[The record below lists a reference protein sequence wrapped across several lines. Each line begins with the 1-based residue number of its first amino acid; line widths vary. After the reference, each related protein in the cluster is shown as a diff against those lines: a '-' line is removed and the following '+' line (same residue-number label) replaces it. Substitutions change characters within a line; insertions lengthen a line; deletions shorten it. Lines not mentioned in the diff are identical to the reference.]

1 MRNWRSCSGVYS
13 GMIRVPFLL
22 VYSLTALAQPGPRQE
37 PMDAAIDAVWRAR
50 SMSRFSEANAGLDEA
65 RAQLQRTPVNSPR
78 FAGWARQVAQ
88 LYQSSGW
95 NAQARAIVQEALE
108 RTGPL
113 GDAHPSRTDLL
124 NAMGDFWLQDGNL
137 LKAVGY
143 LEQAATAQAAA
154 PPAAE
159 GRFTE
164 QAGRI
169 AVMGTF
175 AVRIFAGSGF
185 PNGGGMPGS
194 SMYAYIRLADLYQRL
209 GRPDAVAAVA
219 AKIRALG
226 STDKGALARFY
237 EQQGQFEEAAAVYK
251 KMAEQPADV
260 QTRGNAWQSLANV
273 YAGQEHYTD
282 AVAAMK
288 QAVAAVGASDN
299 AGIRSQAVW
308 MRQNLAS
315 YLRRADL
322 TDQADQVY
330 EQILQETRGG
340 PQENQILGA
349 YAQYLAE
356 SQRAAQGESLLKEYL
371 AGSNLEPPAK
381 MNVLFQLSN
390 VARTSG
396 DSKRAE
402 EYQAAGMALQEQAPA
417 ATEGQV
423 RIAEDVR
430 KAESALSQQRLDE
443 AYGLALRAIDRAAQ
457 AVDGQQVDW
466 LVPQVA
472 NRLAATHE
480 PAKAE
485 QLFRRL
491 LALEQGRQVESAQ
504 PLIAVTQM
512 YARFLMEQPER
523 AGEVAA
529 AIEEYR
535 RVLTDANGPESG
547 SMTEPL
553 RLRLEMER
561 GQEQWE
567 KAEASAREL
576 LELQERLS
584 GSTSEAY
591 LGELQNLARLYE
603 AAGDTARAVV
613 LLRKAV
619 GIADLN
625 ATPNNAWLR
634 SATRM
639 EAAMAMARLGQFD
652 DAEALAVAGVALEG
666 KSRVPRAEPAQELE
680 QIREMKRA
688 VEAAKL
694 RR

>member
-13 GMIRVPFLL
+13 GMVRVPFLL
-22 VYSLTALAQPGPRQE
+22 LYSLAALAQPGPRQD

-50 SMSRFSEANAGLDEA
+50 SMSRFSEAAAGLDQA
-65 RAQLQRTPVNSPR
+65 RAQLQRTPVSSAR

-95 NAQARAIVQEALE
+95 NAQARATLQEALA
-108 RTGPL
+108 RTGGL
-113 GDAHPSRTDLL
+113 NDSHPSRTDLL
-124 NAMGDFWLQDGNL
+124 NALADFWLQDGNL

-154 PPAAE
+154 PPAAPQ
-159 GRFTE
+159 FAE
-164 QAGRI
+164 QAARLSVQG
-169 AVMGTF
+169 AF
-175 AVRIFAGSGF
+175 AMRVDG
-185 PNGGGMPGS
+185 PNRRGYYGS
-194 SMYAYIRLADLYQRL
+194 SIYVYTRLADVYRRL

-226 STDKGALARFY
+226 SNDEGALARFY

-251 KMAEQPADV
+251 TMAEQSADA
-260 QTRGNAWQSLANV
+260 QARGNAWQSLANL

-282 AVAAMK
+282 AIAAMK
-288 QAVAAVGASDN
+288 QAILAVEASDKPQ
-299 AGIRSQAVW
+299 IRGQSVW

-315 YLRRADL
+315 FLRRADL
-322 TDQADQVY
+322 TDQADGVY
-330 EQILQETRGG
+330 QQILEETRGG
-340 PQENQILGA
+340 PQESQMLGA

-356 SQRAAQGESLLKEYL
+356 TQRAAQGENLLKEYL
-371 AGSNLEPPAK
+371 AGTNLEPPAK

-402 EYQAAGMALQEQAPA
+402 EYQAAGMALQQQPSS

-423 RIAEDVR
+423 RIAEEVR
-430 KAESALSQQRLDE
+430 KVENALSQQRLDE
-443 AYGLALRAIDRAAQ
+443 AYGLALRAIDRAGQ

-472 NRLAATHE
+472 GRLAATHE

-491 LALEQGRQVESAQ
+491 FALEQSRSAENLQ
-504 PLIAVTQM
+504 PRIAVTQM
-512 YARFLMEQPER
+512 YVRFLMDQPER
-523 AGEVAA
+523 TGEAAA
-529 AIEEYR
+529 AIEEYG
-535 RVLTDANGPESG
+535 RVLRDANGPESA
-547 SMTEPL
+547 SMAEPL
-553 RLRLEMER
+553 RLRIELGRARGEWER
-561 GQEQWE
+561 
-567 KAEASAREL
+567 AEVSARAL
-576 LELQERLS
+576 LELQESLS
-584 GSTSEAY
+584 GNTSDAY
-591 LGELQNLARLYE
+591 LTDLQNVARLYE
-603 AAGDTARAVV
+603 AAGDTPQAAV
-613 LLRKAV
+613 LLGKAV

-634 SATRM
+634 STTRM
-639 EAAMAMARLGQFD
+639 EAAMALARLGRFD
-652 DAEALAVAGVALEG
+652 EAEALAQEGVALEG
-666 KSRVPRAEPAQELE
+666 KSRAPRPQPSDELE
-680 QIREMKRA
+680 QIREMRRA

>member
-13 GMIRVPFLL
+13 GMVRVSLL
-22 VYSLTALAQPGPRQE
+22 LLCCLTALAQPGARQD

-50 SMSRFSEANAGLDEA
+50 TMGRFSEAAAGLEQA
-65 RAQLQRTPVNSPR
+65 RAELQRAPAGSAR

-95 NAQARAIVQEALE
+95 NARARAVLQEALA
-108 RTGPL
+108 RTGAL
-113 GDAHPSRTDLL
+113 GDSHPSRAGLL
-124 NAMGDFWLQDGNL
+124 TALGDMWQQDGNL
-137 LKAVGY
+137 LKAVDY
-143 LEQAATAQAAA
+143 LEQAATAQASTPPEAA
-154 PPAAE
+154 PRFAE
-159 GRFTE
+159 QT
-164 QAGRI
+164 GRI

-175 AVRIFAGSGF
+175 AVRINAGSGI
-185 PNGGGMPGS
+185 
-194 SMYAYIRLADLYQRL
+194 YAYTRLADLYQRL

-219 AKIRALG
+219 VKIRALA
-226 STDKGALARFY
+226 SNDPAALARFY
-237 EQQGQFEEAAAVYK
+237 EQQGRFEEAAAVYK
-251 KMAEQPADV
+251 KMTEQPADA
-260 QTRGNAWQSLANV
+260 QAMGNAWQSLANL
-273 YAGQEHYTD
+273 YAGQEHYID

-288 QAVAAVGASDN
+288 QAIAAVEASDK
-299 AGIRSQAVW
+299 AGIRGQTMW

-315 YLRRADL
+315 LLRRADL

-330 EQILQETRGG
+330 QQILQETRGG
-340 PQENQILGA
+340 PQESQALGA
-349 YAQYLAE
+349 YAQHLAE
-356 SQRAAQGESLLKEYL
+356 TQRAAQGESVLKEYL

-402 EYQAAGMALQEQAPA
+402 EYQAAGMALQAQPL
-417 ATEGQV
+417 ATEGQI
-423 RIAEDVR
+423 RITEEVQ
-430 KAESALSQQRLDE
+430 KAESALSQQRLEE
-443 AYGLALRAIDRAAQ
+443 AYGLALRAIDHAAH

-472 NRLAATHE
+472 TRLAAAHE

-491 LALEQGRQVESAQ
+491 FALEEGRQVETVQ

-523 AGEVAA
+523 ADEAA
-529 AIEEYR
+529 GAIEAYR
-535 RVLTDANGPESG
+535 RVLTDANGAESG
-547 SMTEPL
+547 SMAEPL
-553 RLRLEMER
+553 HLRMEMER
-561 GQEQWE
+561 GHGQWE

-584 GSTSEAY
+584 GNTSEAY
-591 LGELQNLARLYE
+591 LGELQNVARLYE
-603 AAGDTARAVV
+603 AAGDTGRAVV
-613 LLRKAV
+613 LLRRAV

-634 SATRM
+634 STTRM
-639 EAAMAMARLGQFD
+639 EAAMALARLGQFD
-652 DAEALAVAGVALEG
+652 EAEALGVEGVALEG
-666 KSRVPRAEPAQELE
+666 KPRAPNSEPAQQLE
-680 QIREMKRA
+680 QIREMRRA
-688 VEAAKL
+688 ADAAKL
-694 RR
+694 PR